1 MINDLEIRTAANDAA
16 YQRGW
21 KYYETG
27 TVHNLKT
34 DGNGHYTAVVHGSSK
49 YEVEVDLTTG
59 DRVDD
64 YNCDCPAFLLYDG
77 ACKHIVAVLKKQIS
91 SKCPYNKQ
99 RNIKR
104 GRCAM

>member
-27 TVHNLKT
+27 AVHNLKT
-34 DGNGHYTAVVHGSSK
+34 DGNGHYTAVVHGSSR
-49 YEVEVDLTTG
+49 YEVEVDLAG
-59 DRVDD
+59 ADRIDD

-77 ACKHIVAVLKKQIS
+77 ACKHINS
-91 SKCPYNKQ
+91 
-99 RNIKR
+99 
-104 GRCAM
+104 